1 CSSRERSCPAHG
13 RRFVD
18 RRSSEVEVASLREGP
33 LRLDLHLE
41 ADLTVEQGKA
51 TCPMSPSGLLKAM
64 GPMSP
69 SQFQRVKFPSHEHK
83 PQFVP
88 FYGETFFSGELRLGR
103 SVEAWE
109 EVRLHSSS
117 LRGVARRRARSSR
130 RL

>member
-1 CSSRERSCPAHG
+1 MSY
-13 RRFVD
+13 
-18 RRSSEVEVASLREGP
+18 VAFR
-33 LRLDLHLE
+33 
-41 ADLTVEQGKA
+41 
-51 TCPMSPSGLLKAM
+51 LLKAT

-69 SQFQRVKFPSHEHK
+69 SQFQRVKCPSREHK

-88 FYGETFFSGELRLGR
+88 FHGETFFSGELRLG
-103 SVEAWE
+103 SSMGAWE